1 MSEKEKQ
8 RLEEAEAELAS
19 NALPP
24 PNPHSKG
31 RTAKSSSAL
40 AGGESGD
47 SVGSG
52 KRRERGKG
60 GGGQSGSRFME
71 SMLEQKRQLADIY
84 SAMAGLRDLQSRRT
98 PRASA
103 RQTQTP
109 TPTQA
114 QTQTRTLPRAVS
126 VAENGRSPRRRKR
139 KGDGGRTLSNG
150 ISQREVMR
158 RFVVRRLTLSSGWLL
173 SGSQNCVARRSCS
186 RRATTHR
193 RTGRA
198 ACADLA
204 RRGGRVGPRT
214 VRTGQRARPAWD
226 HHCSPTHSNAAAR
239 CTSVTTSN
247 IAKRQ
252 ELRALAWPMTMAVFR
267 LPFLSLARELTRG
280 R

>member
-31 RTAKSSSAL
+31 RDAKTSSGL
-40 AGGESGD
+40 AGGQSGD

-60 GGGQSGSRFME
+60 GGGQSGSRFMD

-84 SAMAGLRDLQSRRT
+84 SAMAGLRDLQSSRT
-98 PRASA
+98 PRGSA

-126 VAENGRSPRRRKR
+126 AVESGGRSSRRRKR
-139 KGDGGRTLSNG
+139 NGDDGRMLSNG

-158 RFVVRRLTLSSGWLL
+158 RFVVR
-173 SGSQNCVARRSCS
+173 
-186 RRATTHR
+186 
-193 RTGRA
+193 
-198 ACADLA
+198 
-204 RRGGRVGPRT
+204 
-214 VRTGQRARPAWD
+214 
-226 HHCSPTHSNAAAR
+226 
-239 CTSVTTSN
+239 
-247 IAKRQ
+247 
-252 ELRALAWPMTMAVFR
+252 
-267 LPFLSLARELTRG
+267 SLGLF
-280 R
+280 